1 QGVPLV
7 RGEDG
12 RRPGI
17 VHRLDRGTSGLLVV
31 AKTDRALHG
40 LLALFRHHDV
50 DRRYWA
56 LVDGVPEPARAT
68 IAAAVARSTAHR
80 TRFRVDPGGRPAVS
94 HYDLV
99 EDYGRASVVE
109 VRLETGRTH
118 QVRVH
123 MAAVGHPV
131 CGDLAYGA
139 APAVRAD
146 LGLDRPALHA
156 AHLGF
161 DHPVTGQR
169 IDLDEPLPAD
179 LQRALARLRS
189 R

>member
-1 QGVPLV
+1 M
-7 RGEDG
+7 
-12 RRPGI
+12 
-17 VHRLDRGTSGLLVV
+17 HRLDRGTSGLLVV